1 MQVFTKCE
9 FLSKEINNEYTKD
22 TLIENYSKILTTMI
36 PVIPHFSSECL
47 KCLEIKNT
55 EWPKFNKDIIEETDS
70 NFVVQINGK
79 KRGIVKANKQIL
91 KTELIAL
98 IKKDHKI
105 NKYIE
110 NTQILKSIFVPKKL
124 INFIIKND

>member
-1 MQVFTKCE
+1 
-9 FLSKEINNEYTKD
+9 
-22 TLIENYSKILTTMI
+22 MI
-36 PVIPHFSSECL
+36 PIIPHFSSECL
-47 KCLEIKNT
+47 KYLEINNM
-55 EWPKFNKDIIEETDS
+55 EWPKFDDEIIEETDA
-70 NFVVQINGK
+70 NFVIQINGK

-91 KTELIAL
+91 ETELIAL

-110 NTQILKSIFVPKKL
+110 NKQIFKSIFVPKKL

>member
-1 MQVFTKCE
+1 M
-9 FLSKEINNEYTKD
+9 
-22 TLIENYSKILTTMI
+22 M
-36 PVIPHFSSECL
+36 PVIPHFSNECIELL
-47 KCLEIKNT
+47 KSKSMI
-55 EWPKFNKDIIEETDS
+55 EWPEINKQLLIEENI